1 MFNQFVGD
9 PDPIRTG
16 NRNLGGF
23 GFVQLAYGITKL
35 FTFQLFATRAEMVL
49 IHPSLF
55 NMTTGAECL

>member
-23 GFVQLAYGITKL
+23 GFVQLAYGIN
-35 FTFQLFATRAEMVL
+35 QN
-49 IHPSLF
+49 I
-55 NMTTGAECL
+55 